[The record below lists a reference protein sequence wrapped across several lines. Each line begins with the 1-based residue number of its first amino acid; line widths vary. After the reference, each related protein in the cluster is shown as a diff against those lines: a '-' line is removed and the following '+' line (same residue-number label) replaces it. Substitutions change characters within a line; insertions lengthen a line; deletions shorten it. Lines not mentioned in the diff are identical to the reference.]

1 MPNNVDTLTTMG
13 KNAIEKLTD
22 LISSSPTLKD
32 DEKNQMLS
40 LCTQMS
46 THFSDLERFE
56 MRYPR
61 LVAWVD
67 LISRTL
73 SRIGI

>member
-1 MPNNVDTLTTMG
+1 MVQHNMD
-13 KNAIEKLTD
+13 KLAD
-22 LISSSPTLKD
+22 LIANNTDITTAAKQ
-32 DEKNQMLS
+32 EMLA
-40 LCTQMS
+40 LCNDVS
-46 THFSDLERFE
+46 TNFSELEQFE

-73 SRIGI
+73 SRLGV

>member
-1 MPNNVDTLTTMG
+1 MVKQNMD
-13 KNAIEKLTD
+13 KLAK
-22 LISSSPTLKD
+22 LIS
-32 DEKNQMLS
+32 KNTDITAATKKEMLA
-40 LCTQMS
+40 LCNDVS
-46 THFSDLERFE
+46 TNFSELEQFE

-73 SRIGI
+73 SRLGV

>member
-1 MPNNVDTLTTMG
+1 MVQQNMD
-13 KNAIEKLTD
+13 KLAD
-22 LISSSPTLKD
+22 LIAKNTDITTAAKQEMLALCKD
-32 DEKNQMLS
+32 V
-40 LCTQMS
+40 S
-46 THFSDLERFE
+46 TNFSELEQFE

-73 SRIGI
+73 SRLGV